1 MLIADRYQL
10 DQPLGRGAIGEVWH
24 ATDQVLNRAV
34 AVKLLRPRQTD
45 QVAATDAERFRLEAQ
60 TAARL
65 NHPNLVGVHDFGS
78 HDGQLFLVMELVDGW
93 TLAQERAR
101 RSVLP
106 PDEAAGI
113 AAQMAAGLAA
123 AHCQQVIHRDIKPGN
138 VMLTADGSVKITDFG
153 IARFANDQ
161 AGTLTATGKIVGSA
175 AYLAPERG
183 LGQPAQPASD
193 VYSLGCV
200 LYELLTG
207 RPPFPG
213 ANAVA
218 VVKQHIETAPIP
230 PAHLRPEVPH
240 PLSDHVLHLLAK
252 DPARRPTA
260 DQAATWLAG
269 PLERP
274 DPVGPAPRD
283 EPTTVIP
290 TPSPSEQT
298 GAFPAPAQPAHGRR
312 MSPKGLLGLAGFA
325 LLATAVAVGASLTS
339 GGSGPSTPLPGS
351 TPSHSAPAAPA
362 SETPSPSPPAA
373 SASSPTPDVRK
384 PEENPQQA
392 DEERKNTEAERKK
405 KEEQKEEKKGKG

>member
-1 MLIADRYQL
+1 MLVADRYQL

-34 AVKLLRPRQTD
+34 AVKLLRPGQTD

-78 HDGQLFLVMELVDGW
+78 HGGRLFLVMELVDGW

-123 AHCQQVIHRDIKPGN
+123 AHCRQVIHRDIKPGN
-138 VMLTADGSVKITDFG
+138 VMLTADGTVKITDFG

-175 AYLAPERG
+175 AYLSPERG

-213 ANAVA
+213 TNAVA

-230 PAHLRPEVPH
+230 PAQLRPELPH
-240 PLSDHVLHLLAK
+240 PLSDYVLDLLAK

-260 DQAATWLAG
+260 EQAATWLTG
-269 PLERP
+269 YQERP
-274 DPVGPAPRD
+274 NPVSPEPRD
-283 EPTTVIP
+283 EPTTELPASSP
-290 TPSPSEQT
+290 TEQT
-298 GAFPAPAQPAHGRR
+298 GTSPAPAQRAHSRR
-312 MSPKGLLGLAGFA
+312 MSPKALLGLAGFA
-325 LLATAVAVGASLTS
+325 LLATVVAVGVSLAS
-339 GGSGPSTPLPGS
+339 GDNDPAMPAPGS
-351 TPSHSAPAAPA
+351 TPSSSAPAAPA
-362 SETPSPSPPAA
+362 SETPSSSPPAA
-373 SASSPTPDVRK
+373 SAPSPTPGDRK
-384 PEENPQQA
+384 PEENRREA
-392 DEERKNTEAERKK
+392 DEERKKA
-405 KEEQKEEKKGKG
+405 EEQRKREDQKEDKKGKG